1 MQQNQVADPVHNSDQ
16 AGDSEHAINA
26 TQASLDRVRDILF
39 GAQIREQ
46 DHRRQEFEGELEKQL
61 SAFGEE
67 SRKRLDALEG
77 FVKRQ
82 IASVL
87 EILKTESQQRAEALQ
102 SIAGQLKQTAT
113 GIERRIAA
121 VDEQHS
127 DAERKLHTELLD
139 QSNSLRD
146 EVSGLGQSLT
156 SLLEKTRTDLQHAKA
171 DRVALASIYVEM
183 AQRLS
188 E

>member
-1 MQQNQVADPVHNSDQ
+1 QNKVADQVHND
-16 AGDSEHAINA
+16 ADSEQAIEA

-46 DHRRQEFEGELEKQL
+46 DQRRQEFEGELEKQL
-61 SAFGEE
+61 SIFGEE

-87 EILKTESQQRAEALQ
+87 ENLKTESQQRAEALQ
-102 SIAGQLKQTAT
+102 AITQQLKQTAT
-113 GIERRIAA
+113 LIERRITA

-127 DAERKLHTELLD
+127 NAERALRTELQD
-139 QSNSLRD
+139 QSNLLHD
-146 EVSGLGQSLT
+146 EVSAQGQSLT
-156 SLLEKTRTDLQHAKA
+156 SLLEKTRADL
-171 DRVALASIYVEM
+171 
-183 AQRLS
+183 
-188 E
+188 